1 MTAPEV
7 ADREHGTSAIAF
19 LGAVRVELRRAGLS
33 VQDLAQDLGRST
45 ETVRDGVQH
54 RVREW
59 SFYQRILIA
68 CAADRATV
76 EHLRDA
82 WRRLDAAKRTTP
94 SRPANVVPI
103 SRYVAEVRKPEPRAV
118 PVADGELEA
127 GTPGEFISLL
137 RRVQVRSGLTPAE
150 IAVRGGI
157 PRSTA
162 YRFVNDQKNTALP
175 TKMEQVRAFLVAC
188 GLPEPQVEK
197 VMVVWCELQGG
208 AASVGV
214 PVPAGPPV
222 EQADPETPGSAVEG
236 RQEPDSAVHLR
247 DVVLPL
253 LTGLARP
260 VLAMASVLVGTAL
273 TVVVVTF
280 AGSWRA
286 SQQVLV
292 VMLMAL
298 LFTVIA
304 TAWCVGANQRD
315 DTGRWRRG
323 PSPDGGLKVEEVVG
337 APAVIG
343 LDDESEPDTA
353 GSGRR

>member
-1 MTAPEV
+1 MTAPEPSG
-7 ADREHGTSAIAF
+7 REHDISAIAF

-45 ETVRDGVQH
+45 EAVRDGVQQ

-59 SFYQRILIA
+59 SFYQRVLTA

-103 SRYVAEVRKPEPRAV
+103 SRYVAEARKPEPRAV
-118 PVADGELEA
+118 PVPDGELEA
-127 GTPGEFISLL
+127 STPGEFISLL
-137 RRVQVRSGLTPAE
+137 RKVQVRSGLTPAE
-150 IAVRGGI
+150 IAARGGI

-208 AASVGV
+208 AASVS
-214 PVPAGPPV
+214 VPAPASPPV
-222 EQADPETPGSAVEG
+222 EQADPESPDPAVEG
-236 RQEPDSAVHLR
+236 RQEPESALHLR

-253 LTGLARP
+253 LRGLARP
-260 VLAMASVLVGTAL
+260 VLAMAAVLFTTAITAAVVIFASGWSGAQQA
-273 TVVVVTF
+273 TVV
-280 AGSWRA
+280 
-286 SQQVLV
+286 L
-292 VMLMAL
+292 MMAL
-298 LFTVIA
+298 LFTMIA
-304 TAWCVGANQRD
+304 VSWCVGANQRD
-315 DTGRWRRG
+315 DTDRWHRG
-323 PSPDGGLKVEEVVG
+323 PSPDGGLMVEEVVG

-343 LDDESEPDTA
+343 LDDESEPHPA
-353 GSGRR
+353 GSARR